1 MNDLHRLKAWATARS
16 IYRQL
21 YFSFNHPKNSFE
33 PYFYDNTSIA
43 FGQDSPLVFS
53 DVGLL
58 EINKTPF
65 IIPRFCF

>member
-16 IYRQL
+16 IYRASCILGFESTQ
-21 YFSFNHPKNSFE
+21 KNSFE

-53 DVGLL
+53 DVGLS
-58 EINKTPF
+58 
-65 IIPRFCF
+65 